1 MKANIFIPKTIKV
14 GFQNRNDTY
23 TKKLAY
29 IIYYDQKG
37 KLRKEVSW
45 DSWRDKKIPDLEFSN
60 EPISGFVLNK
70 KVGDYV
76 SDWNHR
82 QAYVRV
88 YDPRDFEFE
97 ITIENLLYILENA
110 SSIKGKGLDGDFVY
124 GWDGKNLI
132 LIPTESPDYTQISQ
146 FNKIIHQNN
155 YIKSKDLILGATY
168 KTKTNEEWIYMGRF
182 DYHDTKYESVYKEGH
197 NSWYNSSYDY
207 VYTNINKGK
216 YYYFAR
222 EYKYKWNNKTSLE
235 FLKLK
240 SLGDKFIAI
249 SSVDCV
255 DNYAELFGKLEC
267 TTDYSPLDKNKD
279 EYIPYTLEEFNSKV
293 LNNNGFPCYDFKK
306 DNRYVRKSSN
316 ITDQYVCE
324 FKNDYNKPKIT
335 GTIEDIFNNIQPM
348 HKKEYLENGKL
359 FSDSGG
365 YYHG

>member
-82 QAYVRV
+82 QTYVRV

-279 EYIPYTLEEFNSKV
+279 EYMIIKDLTKLEDSKI
-293 LNNNGFPCYDFKK
+293 K
-306 DNRYVRKSSN
+306 
-316 ITDQYVCE
+316 
-324 FKNDYNKPKIT
+324 
-335 GTIEDIFNNIQPM
+335 EDITTKRKAKTLPASKIEKLVPINLF
-348 HKKEYLENGKL
+348 L
-359 FSDSGG
+359 FSG
-365 YYHG
+365 YLTKSLAKILWTPKWATNPNILTKAIT